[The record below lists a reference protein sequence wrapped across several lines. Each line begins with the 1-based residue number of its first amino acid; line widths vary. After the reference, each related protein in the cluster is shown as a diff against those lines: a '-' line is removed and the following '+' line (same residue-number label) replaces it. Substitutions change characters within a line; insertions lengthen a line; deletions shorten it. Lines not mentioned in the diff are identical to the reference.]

1 LEAGVAL
8 RTNLAGHCLAV
19 WAPAVAGME
28 LIYRDGWALGH
39 PDFFF
44 TPTAASEFST
54 NQTRQAVSTSGE
66 FTRVSYSEKTF
77 RYYAYDL
84 LEWTLAKRTA

>member
-1 LEAGVAL
+1 M
-8 RTNLAGHCLAV
+8 